1 MSDSFSSYLRDLFSL
16 LGPVNLRSMFGGQG
30 LYHREVIIGL
40 VIGDELFLKTD
51 ADTREAFREAGGHPF
66 IYQGKG
72 KQVAMSYW
80 LPPAEAM
87 ESAQGMQPWARMA
100 YEAALRKR
108 SQGKT
113 SARKA
118 VKKTAKQLPK
128 KPAAR
133 KKPAAD

>member
-51 ADTREAFREAGGHPF
+51 ADTLEAFREAGGHPF

-80 LPPAEAM
+80 LPPPRQWNRHRACNP
-87 ESAQGMQPWARMA
+87 GRGWPT
-100 YEAALRKR
+100 KR
-108 SQGKT
+108 PCAS
-113 SARKA
+113 
-118 VKKTAKQLPK
+118 
-128 KPAAR
+128 AAR
-133 KKPAAD
+133 GRHQRGKP